1 MGGGG
6 GEGGLQQVG
15 DLQASAHSVSLGAP
29 PGVSVCV
36 CVRVRVCVCVC
47 VCVWCL
53 LKYTSRLTGR

>member
-1 MGGGG
+1 MCVCGGGGGGG

-47 VCVWCL
+47 VVS
-53 LKYTSRLTGR
+53 LKVHF

>member
-1 MGGGG
+1 MCVGGG
-6 GEGGLQQVG
+6 GEVGLQQVG

-47 VCVWCL
+47 GV
-53 LKYTSRLTGR
+53 S